1 MHVVSA
7 ANGASPRLMVDLDI
21 NAVAPGARES
31 FFNRGIK
38 VKNQDLSCNMDIR
51 GRDLGANALVKR
63 QHKIT

>member
-1 MHVVSA
+1 
-7 ANGASPRLMVDLDI
+7 MVDLDI
-21 NAVAPGARES
+21 NDVAPGARES
-31 FFNRGIK
+31 FFNEGIK